1 MYVRANNFVTTRMH
15 RLNLITHGALLRT
28 LRVREL
34 HYIQEL
40 PVKGVCLF
48 EKDQVTRNAFLCIN
62 IPQDN
67 KS

>member
-1 MYVRANNFVTTRMH
+1 MHVPTNDFVTTRMH
-15 RLNLITHGALLRT
+15 RLNFITHGAPVRT
-28 LRVREL
+28 LHVREL
-34 HYIQEL
+34 PYIQEL